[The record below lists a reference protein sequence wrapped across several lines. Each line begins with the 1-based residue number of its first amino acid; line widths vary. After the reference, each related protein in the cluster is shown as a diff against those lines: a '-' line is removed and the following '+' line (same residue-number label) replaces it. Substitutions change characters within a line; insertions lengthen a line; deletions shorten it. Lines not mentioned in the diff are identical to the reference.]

1 MKSQQAP
8 MASNSATSAGATGV
22 PANTPAGPRQL
33 TSEEEAASPEEQ
45 ALYDKFVSK
54 AFMLVYDKKFFP
66 AVLELLEGE
75 GDPIEGLALASSK
88 VIMRVMKAAQQAGE
102 KLPGDVLFH
111 GAKEVFEDLGELS
124 RRAGIKDFSA
134 DPDALEGAYFRA
146 LDHLRILLEGS
157 GDINREAA
165 QADLAMLQ
173 QMDEAGDLEN
183 LFRDLA
189 AKDEAA
195 GFAAAEPQNPDNQEP
210 APQRGGGLMPKGAR

>member
-1 MKSQQAP
+1 MNPQQAP
-8 MASNSATSAGATGV
+8 MASEGDASTDTGM
-22 PANTPAGPRQL
+22 PAEKPVGPRQL
-33 TSEEEAASPEEQ
+33 TAESEPASPEEQ
-45 ALYDKFVSK
+45 ALYEKFVSK

-66 AVLELLEGE
+66 TVLDLLQGE

-88 VIMRVMKAAQQAGE
+88 VIARVMKAAQQGNE

-111 GAKEVFEDLGELS
+111 AAKEVFEDLAELS

-146 LDHLRILLEGS
+146 LDHLRIILEGT

-173 QMDEAGDLEN
+173 QMDEAGELEN

-189 AKDEAA
+189 MKDEAA
-195 GFAAAEPQNPDNQEP
+195 GGGSQQEAPMAQDEAA
-210 APQRGGGLMPKGAR
+210 APQRGGLMPKGAR